1 MEIRGGR
8 SVGLGT
14 RVLKPKLEILDFLVG
29 SREKGMIFTTSPVLR
44 RKTTLSY
51 CAPDLDEASS

>member
-44 RKTTLSY
+44 RKTLSY